1 MSQFIIEGG
10 RRLGGSLRVNGSK
23 NTALKLLSAA
33 LLARGPVV
41 LRNIP
46 DVADVRSMIVLMR
59 DLGAD
64 VNFQDHICAINPA
77 QLTKSEID
85 PEISK
90 RFRASIMLAVP
101 LFLRT
106 GTAVF
111 PHPGGDVI
119 GERPIDVFLDGYRAF
134 GATVAHTQKLYTIL
148 GGDLHAATFVLPVIS
163 VQGTEGLMMLATQ
176 LHGTS
181 KLVNAACEPEVA
193 ALADFL
199 NALGAKIT
207 GAGTPTITIEGGAEF
222 TLQPVDFTNIPD
234 RIEAGSFIILGVAAN
249 AELVVTDMEP
259 SHLEVPLAYLNK
271 MGARFEIAEHS
282 VRVVPNGEMQAVHLL
297 KTHEYP
303 GFPTDL
309 QSPMVV
315 LMTQVFGQSI
325 VQETVYEGRLAW
337 TEELKRMGADILN
350 LDNFRVAVTGPTALR
365 GRVAE
370 SLDIRAG
377 MAYLIAGLIAHG
389 KSTINGIEKIDRGY
403 ERIEERLRAIGADIR
418 RAD

>member
-1 MSQFIIEGG
+1 MAQFIIEGG
-10 RRLGGSLRVNGSK
+10 KQLGGTLRVNGSK

-46 DVADVRSMIVLMR
+46 DVADVRSMIVLML
-59 DLGAD
+59 DFGVDAS
-64 VNFQDHICAINPA
+64 FHDHTFTINPG
-77 QLTKSEID
+77 QLIKSESD
-85 PEISK
+85 PEIS
-90 RFRASIMLAVP
+90 RRLRASIMLAVP
-101 LFLRT
+101 LFVRT

-134 GATVAHTQKLYTIL
+134 GATVAHTQKIYTVVS
-148 GGDLHAATFVLPVIS
+148 GDLHPATFVLPVIS
-163 VQGTEGLMMLATQ
+163 VQGTEGLIMLATQ
-176 LHGTS
+176 ISGVSTLI
-181 KLVNAACEPEVA
+181 NAACEPDVVV
-193 ALADFL
+193 LANFL
-199 NALGAKIT
+199 NACGAKIT
-207 GAGTPTITIEGGAEF
+207 GAGTPIITIDGGHSF
-222 TLQPVDFTNIPD
+222 TEEEIVWDNMPD
-234 RIEAGSFIILGVAAN
+234 RIEAGTFIVLGLAAN
-249 AELVVTDMEP
+249 AELTITDMNP
-259 SHLEVPLAYLNK
+259 HHLDVPLAYLHR
-271 MGARFEIAEHS
+271 MGAGLEVGESS
-282 VRVVPNGEMQAVHLL
+282 VRTVPNGGMQALHLL

-315 LMTQVFGQSI
+315 LMTQVSGQSI

-403 ERIEERLRAIGADIR
+403 ERIEERLRAIGADIL